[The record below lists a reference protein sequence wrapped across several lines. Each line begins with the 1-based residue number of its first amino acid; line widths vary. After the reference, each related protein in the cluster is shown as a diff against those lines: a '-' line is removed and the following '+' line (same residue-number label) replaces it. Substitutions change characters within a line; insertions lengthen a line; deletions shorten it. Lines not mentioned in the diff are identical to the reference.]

1 MVKAPHSSII
11 MAVNPVSWFEIA
23 VTDMNRARKF
33 YESVFAVELTNLP
46 SPEGGEYWTFPMQ
59 ESAMGAGGALT
70 SSEGMKTGPGGTLIY
85 FQSEDCSIE
94 EARVEPSGG
103 TVLQPKRRIGDYGFI
118 SICMD
123 SEGNPF
129 GLYSQK

>member
-1 MVKAPHSSII
+1 
-11 MAVNPVSWFEIA
+11 MAGNPVSWFEIA
-23 VTDMNRARKF
+23 VNDMPRARSF
-33 YESVFAVELTNLP
+33 YETVFQITLVNLP

-59 ESAMGAGGALT
+59 EGVMGAGGALT
-70 SSEGMKTGPGGTLIY
+70 TAAGMRAGPGGTMIY
-85 FQSEDCSIE
+85 FQSDDCLVE
-94 EARVEPSGG
+94 EGRVASAGG
-103 TVLQPKRRIGDYGFI
+103 KVLESKRSIGDYGFI